1 MKDDVEEVFREEAK
15 AIAKGYESRMQ
26 EQTLRWEQE
35 VSALREAADRAED
48 ERAKARTEAQY

>member
-35 VSALREAADRAED
+35 VSALREAADRA
-48 ERAKARTEAQY
+48 